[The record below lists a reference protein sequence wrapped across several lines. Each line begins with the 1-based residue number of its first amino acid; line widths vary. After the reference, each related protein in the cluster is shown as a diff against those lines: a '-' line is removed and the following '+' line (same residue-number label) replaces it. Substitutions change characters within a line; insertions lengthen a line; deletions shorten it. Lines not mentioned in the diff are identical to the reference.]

1 MRTCPQLRVLVA
13 ASPTPRRLR
22 CHSPLSPLTTQLPL
36 TLPLTLPMRVGRR
49 ALSTGVRVLLRKR
62 PAANQP
68 VTEHCFEV
76 REGGCSPA
84 AAVCAAGQLSA
95 ADMLYCRTLYL
106 SVDPFL
112 RCRFNASTGVDY
124 TQPYQPGEPL
134 TSAGIG
140 QVIACG
146 QRASERGFAAGDLV
160 LQPFDAWPWAS
171 AVSIPA
177 SSVSRIPVALGVLAW
192 PRLVVLAGGQSRPPA
207 AQGALILE
215 RDGRSELQSRAMAT
229 WALGRRSIVQPLR
242 GATQGLSH
250 LECVLAA
257 HQALGAHQARS
268 CRHRRCSALRASRGS
283 PPSWASSTWRGR
295 AQERLRWSRA
305 RPAL

>member
-1 MRTCPQLRVLVA
+1 MRTVNKKFSRLMYGSANSSRQAEAALHPSVLHACLVPCSA
-13 ASPTPRRLR
+13 VPSFVLTP
-22 CHSPLSPLTTQLPL
+22 
-36 TLPLTLPMRVGRR
+36 LPMRAGRR

-68 VTEHCFEV
+68 VTEHCFEL
-76 REGGCSPA
+76 REGGCGPVA
-84 AAVCAAGQLSA
+84 AAE
-95 ADMLYCRTLYL
+95 DMLYCRTLYL

-112 RCRFNASTGVDY
+112 RCRFNESTGVDY

-146 QRASERGFAAGDLV
+146 QRATERGFAAGDLV

-177 SSVSRIPVALGVLAW
+177 SSVPRIPVTLGALAW

-207 AQGALILE
+207 AQCALILG
-215 RDGRSELQSRAMAT
+215 RGGRSGLQSSAMA
-229 WALGRRSIVQPLR
+229 
-242 GATQGLSH
+242 
-250 LECVLAA
+250 
-257 HQALGAHQARS
+257 AR
-268 CRHRRCSALRASRGS
+268 A
-283 PPSWASSTWRGR
+283 P
-295 AQERLRWSRA
+295 Q
-305 RPAL
+305 

>member
-1 MRTCPQLRVLVA
+1 MRMFYRA
-13 ASPTPRRLR
+13 
-22 CHSPLSPLTTQLPL
+22 
-36 TLPLTLPMRVGRR
+36 MRSGRR

-68 VTEHCFEV
+68 VTEHCFEL
-76 REGGCSPA
+76 REGGCGPVA
-84 AAVCAAGQLSA
+84 AAE
-95 ADMLYCRTLYL
+95 DMLYCRTLYL

-112 RCRFNASTGVDY
+112 RCRFNESTGVDY

-146 QRASERGFAAGDLV
+146 QRATERGFAAGDLV

-177 SSVSRIPVALGVLAW
+177 SSVTRIPVTLGALAW

-207 AQGALILE
+207 AQRALILG
-215 RDGRSELQSRAMAT
+215 RGGRSGLQSSAMA
-229 WALGRRSIVQPLR
+229 
-242 GATQGLSH
+242 
-250 LECVLAA
+250 
-257 HQALGAHQARS
+257 AR
-268 CRHRRCSALRASRGS
+268 A
-283 PPSWASSTWRGR
+283 P
-295 AQERLRWSRA
+295 Q
-305 RPAL
+305 